1 MKFSVLKPLQA
12 KRIVK
17 LYNYQ
22 TSEEGYHVTRN
33 SWKSAGITEAIE
45 EDLVNLESLDPFETI
60 ITLEHGS
67 TVPLIKNGNIDQFD
81 ISSFVTYYSNE
92 DDDDEWV
99 IEGNPIRNI
108 CEIIEYVA

>member
-1 MKFSVLKPLQA
+1 M
-12 KRIVK
+12 
-17 LYNYQ
+17 
-22 TSEEGYHVTRN
+22 
-33 SWKSAGITEAIE
+33 
-45 EDLVNLESLDPFETI
+45 NLESLDPFETI

-67 TVPLIKNGNIDQFD
+67 TVPLIENGNIDQFD

-108 CEIIEYVA
+108 FEIIEYVA

>member
-1 MKFSVLKPLQA
+1 M
-12 KRIVK
+12 
-17 LYNYQ
+17 
-22 TSEEGYHVTRN
+22 TRN
-33 SWKSAGITEAIE
+33 SWKSAGITKAIE